1 MQHARKRQ
9 LAFLPSA
16 VHPDIPVTGDIPL
29 RSKRSTLLPA
39 VLAAS
44 ALLAAA
50 CSDDEETDTGGGETE
65 TTEEGAEPEEGGGG
79 DLSEVSGDIIV
90 SGSSTVQPITQL
102 VADEF
107 GAAGAGV
114 NVTVDGPGTTD
125 GFEAFCAGETDISD
139 ASRPIKDD
147 EVATCEEAGV
157 EFIELYIADD
167 GLSLLTSP
175 DTEALT
181 CVSKVDA
188 YAITG
193 PESNGLTTWED
204 VATLAEEL
212 GSDQV
217 ENYPTGELTIA
228 GPGTES
234 GTFGSYIEIGLE
246 DIADERIESGD
257 LPEDTDPLIRTDY
270 QSSGD
275 DNIIIDTIAGSP
287 NSYGWVGFAFAT
299 GAGDSV
305 QILEVAEEPG
315 GECIAP
321 SNESVA
327 DGSYPFARP
336 LFIYVST
343 TQLEE
348 NPAIEPFVTFYLDQM
363 DEGLAEEAGYVN
375 SSDDRRAETRE
386 TFEAGTTGPLFTGE

>member
-1 MQHARKRQ
+1 
-9 LAFLPSA
+9 
-16 VHPDIPVTGDIPL
+16 L
-29 RSKRSTLLPA
+29 RSKRSIWFPA
-39 VLAAS
+39 TLAAT

-50 CSDDEETDTGGGETE
+50 CSDDEATDAGGTE
-65 TTEEGAEPEEGGGG
+65 TTAGDDTETTAAGEEPTEGEEPSG
-79 DLSEVSGDIIV
+79 DISEVTGEIIV

-107 GAAGAGV
+107 TGAGAGV
-114 NVTVDGPGTTD
+114 NITVDGPGTSD

-139 ASRPIKDD
+139 ASRPISED
-147 EVATCEEAGV
+147 EVAACEEAGV

-167 GLSLLTSP
+167 GLSLLTNPSN
-175 DTEALT
+175 ESLT
-181 CVSKVDA
+181 CVSKADA
-188 YAITG
+188 YALTG
-193 PESNGLTTWED
+193 PESNGFTTWQD
-204 VATLAEEL
+204 AVPLAEEL

-217 ENYPTGELTIA
+217 ANYPEGELTVF

-246 DIADERIESGD
+246 DIVEERVESGA
-257 LPEDTDPLIRTDY
+257 LPEEPDPAIRTDY

-275 DNIIIDTIAGSP
+275 DNIIIDGIAGDP
-287 NSYGWVGFAFAT
+287 TSYGWVGFAFAQ
-299 GAGDSV
+299 GAGDTV
-305 QILEVAEEPG
+305 KILEVAEEAG
-315 GECIAP
+315 GECVAP
-321 SNESVA
+321 SPETVA

-348 NPAIEPFVTFYLDQM
+348 NPAIEPFVTFYLEQM
-363 DEGLAEEAGYVN
+363 QAGLAEEAGYVN
-375 SSDDRRAETRE
+375 SSEERQTETQE

>member
-1 MQHARKRQ
+1 M
-9 LAFLPSA
+9 
-16 VHPDIPVTGDIPL
+16 

-39 VLAAS
+39 VVAAA

-50 CSDDEETDTGGGETE
+50 CSADDETDAGGGETE

-79 DLSEVSGDIIV
+79 GDLSEVSGEIIV

-107 GAAGAGV
+107 TAAGAGA
-114 NVTVDGPGTTD
+114 NITVDGPGTTD
-125 GFEAFCAGETDISD
+125 GFEAFCAGDTDISD
-139 ASRPIKDD
+139 ASRPIKED
-147 EVATCEEAGV
+147 EVAACEEAGV

-175 DTEALT
+175 DTEDLT
-181 CVSKVDA
+181 CVSLADA

-193 PESNGLTTWED
+193 PESNGLTTWEE

-217 ENYPTGELTIA
+217 ENYPEGELTVA

-246 DIADERIESGD
+246 DIADTRIESGD

-275 DNIIIDTIAGSP
+275 DNIIIDTISGSP
-287 NSYGWVGFAFAT
+287 NSFGWVGFAFAT
-299 GAGDSV
+299 GAGEAV

-315 GECIAP
+315 GECVAP
-321 SNESVA
+321 SNETVA

-343 TQLEE
+343 AQLDE
-348 NPAIEPFVTFYLDQM
+348 NPAIEPFVTFYLEQM
-363 DEGLAEEAGYVN
+363 AAGLAEEAGYVN
-375 SSDDRRAETRE
+375 SSEERQTETQE
-386 TFEAGTTGPLFTGE
+386 TFEARTTGPLFTGE